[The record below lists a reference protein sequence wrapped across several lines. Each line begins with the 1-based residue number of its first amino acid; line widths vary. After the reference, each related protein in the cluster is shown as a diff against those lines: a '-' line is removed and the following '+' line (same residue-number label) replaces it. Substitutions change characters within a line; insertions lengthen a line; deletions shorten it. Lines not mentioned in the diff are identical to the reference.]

1 MIMGKQQPYR
11 PPSPQ
16 MISDESH
23 WLNDHQLTVP
33 GSGLVDPESFRL
45 GQMSALTWAYNRMT
59 RSPTVMYRMAV
70 SGNDD

>member
-1 MIMGKQQPYR
+1 MIMGKQQPYK

-33 GSGLVDPESFRL
+33 GSELVDPESFRL
-45 GQMSALTWAYNRMT
+45 GQMSALTWAYNRT
-59 RSPTVMYRMAV
+59 SRSPTVTFRMTC
-70 SGNDD
+70 GLHDD